1 LRNRFLY
8 GVALPALIASPAMAA
23 DLPVKA
29 PPAPAPATIPVPIWT
44 GFYIGLNA
52 GYAWGQNSTT
62 CSFVPGIGSPCEGIG
77 IPGLKSS
84 GGLFGAEI
92 GANWQFQNW
101 VIGAAF
107 DWSALD
113 LHADTLFPSV
123 DVGKNGAVDR
133 LASRYDWLGT
143 ARGRVGY
150 AVGQSLFYG
159 TGGLAFGRVKDLY
172 GNEINGGT
180 VGGIDGV
187 PVTSTVGYFTTASIR
202 TGWTA
207 GAGWEYRLTQN
218 WGVKLEYLHVDLG
231 STNLDISGSLTGG
244 NVTSANRGSSVL
256 HFNNAFDL
264 VRAGVNFKW

>member
-1 LRNRFLY
+1 
-8 GVALPALIASPAMAA
+8 MAA

-29 PPAPAPATIPVPIWT
+29 PPAPAPAAIPVPIWT
-44 GFYIGLNA
+44 GFYVGLNA

-62 CSFVPGIGSPCEGIG
+62 CTFVAGIDSPCEGVG
-77 IPGLKSS
+77 FPDLKSR
-84 GGLFGAEI
+84 GGLFGAEV

-101 VIGAAF
+101 VLGAAV

-113 LHADTLFPSV
+113 LHASTIFPSV
-123 DVGKNGAVDR
+123 DVGKNGTSDQ
-133 LASRYDWLGT
+133 LTSRYDWLGT
-143 ARGRVGY
+143 ARGRIGY

-159 TGGLAFGRVKDLY
+159 TGGLAIGRVKDTY
-172 GNEINGGT
+172 SNEFNG
-180 VGGIDGV
+180 
-187 PVTSTVGYFTTASIR
+187 SNAGYFATASNR

-207 GAGWEYRLTQN
+207 GAGWEYRITQN

-231 STNLDISGSLTGG
+231 SATLDISSAVTGTPLSGVVSG
-244 NVTSANRGSSVL
+244 NPPGTSVL